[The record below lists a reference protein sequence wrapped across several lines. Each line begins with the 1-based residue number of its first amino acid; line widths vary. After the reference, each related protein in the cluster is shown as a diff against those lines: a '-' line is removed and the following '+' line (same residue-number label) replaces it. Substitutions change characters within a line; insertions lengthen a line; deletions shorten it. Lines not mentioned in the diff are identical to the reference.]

1 MPERQKNDTIIIR
14 IRLITVLISAC
25 GAQKY
30 SNLRFEYGVILN
42 GSQTKTVCGKPEYGF
57 EYGVILN
64 GSQTIMENKNT
75 MQLFEYGV
83 ILNGSQT

>member
-1 MPERQKNDTIIIR
+1 MSFG
-14 IRLITVLISAC
+14 ISAC

-42 GSQTKTVCGKPEYGF
+42 GSQTVECAGKLQDMF

-64 GSQTIMENKNT
+64 GSQTHRRA
-75 MQLFEYGV
+75 
-83 ILNGSQT
+83 

>member
-1 MPERQKNDTIIIR
+1 MSFG
-14 IRLITVLISAC
+14 ISAC

-42 GSQTKTVCGKPEYGF
+42 GSQTNTKWYKNRQKF

-64 GSQTIMENKNT
+64 GSQTNK
-75 MQLFEYGV
+75 Q
-83 ILNGSQT
+83 